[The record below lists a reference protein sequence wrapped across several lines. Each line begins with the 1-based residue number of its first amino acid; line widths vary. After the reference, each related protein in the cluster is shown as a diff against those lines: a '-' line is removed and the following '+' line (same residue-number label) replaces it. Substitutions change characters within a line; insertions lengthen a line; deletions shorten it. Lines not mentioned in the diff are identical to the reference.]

1 MALRPKIHQAVAGPR
16 VEPKDGR
23 TAGQEGDV
31 GDAANIDYRAVLG
44 SVAKGNGV
52 ERGYQGRPLA
62 AGGQI
67 PASKI
72 RDHANFR
79 ELRQQGRIA
88 DLEREATIG
97 AVPHSLAMT
106 SNRPDIGSYHP
117 GSRENKRHCLC
128 VVLREGAAQASRPFD
143 LIESGRC
150 EFEQRIAQRC
160 FESDMRVR
168 DNPKF
173 AGRKIR

>member
-23 TAGQEGDV
+23 TAGQEGEV

-52 ERGYQGRPLA
+52 ERGYKGRSLA

-88 DLEREATIG
+88 DLEREAAIG

-106 SNRPDIGSYHP
+106 SNRPDIGSRQP
-117 GSRENKRHCLC
+117 GSREHESHSLR
-128 VVLREGAAQASRPFD
+128 VVLREDAAQAPGPFD
-143 LIESGRC
+143 FVESGRQEC
-150 EFEQRIAQRC
+150 EQRIAQRS
-160 FESDMRVR
+160 FESDMRVC
-168 DNPKF
+168 DNPESTV
-173 AGRKIR
+173 